1 MTTDSRTQ
9 KQFIAAR
16 EGTIFVK
23 FALMLPVLLSIGL
36 SAMDYAWTLTHKSVL
51 QEAADTAAL
60 AGAKELSLSDSK
72 RENVSTVVE
81 EMTKR
86 YIKANRATLA
96 KKNAAPPTIKANV
109 TGDPPEVE
117 VVITQK
123 VDALFGS
130 GFGLEFG
137 DLKIRSVARV
147 IGQPNICVLAL
158 HPSKNG
164 TLSLEHQARVTGKN
178 CAVYSNSSHTNAIK
192 AKNSANLT
200 ATFICSRGGKT
211 GGPGNFNPTPM
222 TDCPGFD
229 DPLAGRMEP
238 QPGNCTQLIPIV
250 QGVGGVLT
258 PGTYCGGLTIQSG
271 SQVVMSPGTYIFKD
285 GPLIV
290 EDGAG
295 LTGVNVGLYF
305 VGDKATFKFEPKTLI
320 SLTAPA
326 SGEMAGLLIFESRSR
341 PEGEKFE
348 LLSDNALVL
357 LGTIYIPRGELHIDA
372 NNPIASDSAYTAI
385 VSRTMRLYGGPHL
398 ILNTDYDKTD
408 VPVPKGIR
416 GAGQPVALAE

>member
-1 MTTDSRTQ
+1 MKLYR
-9 KQFIAAR
+9 KNLRQFSAS
-16 EGTIFVK
+16 ESGTILVK
-23 FALMLPVLLSIGL
+23 FALALPILLGISL
-36 SAMDYAWTLTHKSVL
+36 SAMDYAWTLSHKTVL
-51 QEAADTAAL
+51 QDAADTAAL

-72 RENVSTVVE
+72 RENVSAVVKA
-81 EMTKR
+81 MAKR
-86 YIKANRATLA
+86 YIEANRDSLA
-96 KKNAAPPTIKANV
+96 KKNAAPPTINANV
-109 TGDPPEVE
+109 TGDPPEVR
-117 VVITQK
+117 VSITQK
-123 VDALFGS
+123 VDALVGG
-130 GFGLEFG
+130 GFGLKFG

-147 IGQPNICVLAL
+147 IGQPNICVLGL
-158 HPSKNG
+158 HPSANG
-164 TLSLEHQARVTGKN
+164 TLSLEHEARVTGRN

-229 DPLAGRMEP
+229 DPLSGRVEP
-238 QPGNCTQLIPIV
+238 QPGNCTKLVPII
-250 QGVGGVLT
+250 QGVGGTLL
-258 PGTYCGGLTIQSG
+258 PGTYCGGLTLEAG
-271 SQVVMSPGTYIFKD
+271 TQVVLTPGTYIFKD

-290 EDGAG
+290 KDGAS

-305 VGDKATFKFEPKTLI
+305 VGNGANFKFEPKTLI
-320 SLTAPA
+320 SLTAPI

-348 LLSDNALVL
+348 LLSNNALVL

-372 NNPIASDSAYTAI
+372 DSPIASDSAYTAI
-385 VSRTMRLYGGPHL
+385 VARTMRLYGGPHL
-398 ILNTDYDKTD
+398 VLNTDYDKTD
-408 VPVPKGIR
+408 IPVPKGIR